1 MFNHLTI
8 ENLPNAVD
16 RLYTKLESIEKML
29 KAQSSIEYE
38 DPNKLYNIDEASKY
52 LNLAKPTVYSMVSKG
67 EIPYMKRSR
76 RLYFSKQDLLEYVRQ
91 GRVKTNDEIKE
102 YALEYVSQKKGA

>member
-16 RLYTKLESIEKML
+16 RIYTKLESIEKML
-29 KAQSSIEYE
+29 KAQSSIEHE
-38 DPNKLYNIDEASKY
+38 DPNKLLNIDEASDF

-76 RLYFSKQDLLEYVRQ
+76 RLYFSKIDLLQYVRQ

-102 YALEYVSQKKGA
+102 YALNYVSQKKGA

>member
-1 MFNHLTI
+1 MLDVTF
-8 ENLPNAVD
+8 ERLPMAVNQLFD
-16 RLYTKLESIEKML
+16 KLDSIEKML
-29 KAQSSIEYE
+29 KAQSSIEHE
-38 DPNKLYNIDEASKY
+38 DPNKLFNIDEASDF